1 MARTKGSVGADTKTA
16 IYAAA
21 KKLIEAKGFEAMT
34 LRQLAAEV
42 GVQPGSVYRYVE
54 SKDELLQA
62 LMNQHM
68 ISLIENWEKLEGK
81 GDDPVSRLKAFVA
94 FHIRYHIERRADVV
108 IANLE
113 LRSLGEDY
121 RADVVTKRSQYEAN
135 LRRILSD
142 GVQAGVFPTV
152 DLEVAA
158 FAIIAMLTGVCFWY
172 RPDGRL
178 SIDEIID
185 VHQKLV
191 LNGVVHF

>member
-16 IYAAA
+16 IYSAA

-34 LRQLAAEV
+34 LRQLAAKV

-54 SKDELLQA
+54 SKDQLLKE

-68 ISLIENWEKLEGK
+68 VSLMERWAKLSGK
-81 GDDPVSRLKAFVA
+81 GEDPVSRLNAFVA

-113 LRSLGEDY
+113 LRSLSEDY
-121 RADVVTKRSQYEAN
+121 RADVVTMRSQYEAN
-135 LRRILSD
+135 LRTILAD
-142 GVQAGVFPTV
+142 GVKIGRFAEV

-158 FAIIAMLTGVCFWY
+158 YAIIAMLTGVCFWY

-178 SIDEIID
+178 SIDEIIA

-191 LNGVVHF
+191 LNGVER

>member
-16 IYAAA
+16 IYSAA

-54 SKDELLQA
+54 SKDQLLKE

-68 ISLIENWEKLEGK
+68 VSLMERWAELGGK
-81 GDDPVSRLKAFVA
+81 GGDPVSRLNAFVA

-113 LRSLGEDY
+113 LRSLSEDY
-121 RADVVTKRSQYEAN
+121 RTDMVTMRSQYEAN
-135 LRRILSD
+135 LRIILAE
-142 GVQAGVFPTV
+142 GVKTGRFAEV

-158 FAIIAMLTGVCFWY
+158 YAIIAMLTGVCFWY
-172 RPDGRL
+172 RSDGRL
-178 SIDEIID
+178 SIDEIIA

-191 LNGVVHF
+191 LNGVER